1 MKYLP
6 FVFLLLLTLAG
17 LCSCQSSSKLPEEAL
32 AAPAAES
39 ADKTGRDSAEL
50 AYALVNKTWC
60 SNDEAASL
68 ILLLVHGQD
77 TYDNF
82 AQRRDALVSEGFMS
96 AAWKLEAEEPVTKGT
111 LAYML
116 CRALDIKGGLLLH
129 LAPCRRYAY
138 REAVYQDLMV
148 RGGDNEPLTGPEV
161 VGIMS
166 RAGQRKAGQELQRNP

>member
-39 ADKTGRDSAEL
+39 ADKAGRDSAEL
-50 AYALVNKTWC
+50 AFTLVNKTWC
-60 SNDEAASL
+60 SNDE
-68 ILLLVHGQD
+68 
-77 TYDNF
+77 
-82 AQRRDALVSEGFMS
+82 
-96 AAWKLEAEEPVTKGT
+96 EPVTKGT
-111 LAYML
+111 LAYRL
-116 CRALDIKGGLLLH
+116 GRALDIKGGLMLR

-166 RAGQRKAGQELQRNP
+166 RAGQRKAGQMLQRNP